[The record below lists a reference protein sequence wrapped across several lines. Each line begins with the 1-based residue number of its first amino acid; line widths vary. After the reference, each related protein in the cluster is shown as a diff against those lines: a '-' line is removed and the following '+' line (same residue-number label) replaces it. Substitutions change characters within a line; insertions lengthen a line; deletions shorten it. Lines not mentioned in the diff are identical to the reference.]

1 MQGLTWQPNF
11 STTRRSDEMFENED
25 EFQETNVLVLPRP
38 LFLVI
43 VHLLEQYGKQ
53 YNVDEHTMQI
63 IADFLAARDEKI
75 ALDMVRDETLKLM
88 NVLDALYS
96 ELKDVR
102 KAVLEE
108 DYINARF
115 RLETV
120 LGEIKDIMASEG
132 FFPENERS

>member
-1 MQGLTWQPNF
+1 
-11 STTRRSDEMFENED
+11 MFENED
-25 EFQETNVLVLPRP
+25 EFQKTNVLVLPRP